1 MSGRTDLC
9 ETLLDKGAPIDCGYV
24 RHAPHFTMIKGN
36 TPLAV
41 AGQYARDSTIID
53 LLLRRGAD
61 PRQHIDE
68 YGLTALHFTCT
79 CGNVNGIR
87 ALSAHDETLLEVRNG
102 HGELPFTLAA
112 CFTGQPRMLET
123 LRDEFPKH
131 FDATIKKHDVASC
144 AGRSLCASAIGNGS
158 APLEFLKLILDAG
171 EPVDLYAPVAKGIM
185 GPTIEAMTVDDIA
198 TAPEFM
204 VFFTHCTRTP
214 ALHVASYFGVLQAV
228 DLLIERGPTLC
239 GNQV

>member
-1 MSGRTDLC
+1 MKSDALCYRDGQRRGVGAYAATFRVMSGRADLC
-9 ETLLDKGAPIDCGYV
+9 EALLDKGAPIDCGYV
-24 RHAPHFTMIKGN
+24 QHAPHFTMIKGN

-68 YGLTALHFTCT
+68 FGLTALHFTCT

-123 LRDEFPKH
+123 LRDEFPKLRRN
-131 FDATIKKHDVASC
+131 DQEARRGQLRRA
-144 AGRSLCASAIGNGS
+144 
-158 APLEFLKLILDAG
+158 EF
-171 EPVDLYAPVAKGIM
+171 VRQRY
-185 GPTIEAMTVDDIA
+185 
-198 TAPEFM
+198 
-204 VFFTHCTRTP
+204 R
-214 ALHVASYFGVLQAV
+214 
-228 DLLIERGPTLC
+228 
-239 GNQV
+239 